1 MPQPADLTRKRAQ
14 RVLRRII
21 EPARRARVQPVT
33 IEAWHVPGEPVPV
46 GDVAGG
52 DFEPF
57 AVGDP
62 WGPMW
67 GTTWFRVRGEIPEEW
82 AGESVVLSVHL
93 GYGGGTGFGA
103 EGMVWAD
110 DRPIQGISP
119 NHREVLVA
127 APATAGGPPVEVLIE
142 AAANPPIDP
151 YADPAPAYLADP
163 GGRLTLRLTTCH
175 LAVVE
180 EEVDALWHDWTL
192 LCELY
197 DALPPTEARAAQIL
211 HGLDQAANLLS
222 AGVINAPIA
231 SAARE
236 MLAPLLAK
244 PASAS
249 AHTYAAI
256 GNAHIDTAWLW
267 PLRETERK
275 VARTFSTVLDL
286 MERYPEYRFAASQ
299 AQQLAWVR
307 DKYPALFEQIR
318 KRVADGRFEVVGS
331 MWVEADCNVPSG
343 ESLVRQISHGRR
355 FYEDEFGLE
364 TRSLWLPDVFGY
376 AAALPQILAQ
386 SGIRWFL
393 TQKISWNQVNRF
405 PHHTFWWEGIDGT
418 RVFTHFPPADT
429 YNGDFSVPQLIHGAR
444 NFSEKALC
452 DRSMY
457 LYGWGDGG
465 GGPTAE
471 MLERARRVKDLEGLP
486 RVELTGAED
495 AFESLEEDA
504 GDTDLPVWVGELY
517 LEMHRGTYTTHA
529 EVKRAN
535 RKLELALRDAE
546 MWSVA
551 AASVAGAGYP
561 AEELDSAWKTLLLHQ
576 FHDIIPGS
584 SIQWVYEDTAR
595 DHASV
600 EETTRALIASALGA
614 LAGTAGERVLVANPL
629 NVARREVVDIE
640 GAPAVV
646 RAPAC
651 GWSVQEVDRSA
662 GSFARVSTGEGWM
675 DNGIVR
681 VEWDEDGL
689 VTSLVHAGTG
699 RDAVAPGERLNLLQV
714 HDDRPNVYD
723 AWDIDAVAYDTVEE
737 LTEAESVE
745 VLETSPLRASVRIVR
760 RYGSSTIEQVMRLD
774 AGSRRVEFH
783 SVVDWQESHKL
794 LKAAFPLDVHSHRAT
809 FEIQYGH
816 VERPTHRNTS
826 WDEARFEVCA
836 HTWADVSE
844 HGFGVALLNDCKY
857 GHDVLGNVLRLTL
870 LRSSTHP
877 DPIADKGRHE
887 FAYALFPHAG
897 DAAGSGVVSEAH
909 CFNSPLRVVP
919 TAEAAP
925 DMSLVSVDGEGVVVT
940 AVKQADDGDGTI
952 VRCYEAFGGRRS
964 ASVSLAGST
973 SVERVDLL
981 ERPWAEEYG
990 DPIVSDGGTAHLSM
1004 RPFEIV
1010 TLRFSG

>member
-1 MPQPADLTRKRAQ
+1 M
-14 RVLRRII
+14 
-21 EPARRARVQPVT
+21 
-33 IEAWHVPGEPVPV
+33 PGEPIRV
-46 GDVAGG
+46 GELEGCE
-52 DFEPF
+52 FEPCS
-57 AVGDP
+57 VGDP

-67 GTTWFRVRGEIPEEW
+67 GTTWFRVRGAIPEEW
-82 AGESVVLSVHL
+82 AGERVVLSVHL

-103 EGMVWAD
+103 EGMVWSG
-110 DRPIQGISP
+110 DRPVQGISP
-119 NHREVLVA
+119 NHREVIVGD
-127 APATAGGPPVEVLIE
+127 PATAGAPVEVLIE

-151 YADPAPAYLADP
+151 YADPAPHYLADP
-163 GGRLTLRLTTCH
+163 GGRPTLRLTTCH

-180 EEVDALWHDWTL
+180 EAVDALWHDWTL

-197 DALPPTEARAAQIL
+197 DALPPNEARAAQIL

-222 AGVINAPIA
+222 AGVINGPIA
-231 SAARE
+231 QAARE
-236 MLAPLLAK
+236 LLAPLLAK
-244 PASAS
+244 PANAS
-249 AHTYAAI
+249 AHTYAAV

-275 VARTFSTVLDL
+275 VARTFSTALEL

-299 AQQLAWVR
+299 AQQFAWVR

-343 ESLVRQISHGRR
+343 ESLVRQITHGRR
-355 FYEDEFGLE
+355 FYEDEFGVE

-418 RVFTHFPPADT
+418 RVFTHFPPADS
-429 YNGDFSVPQLIHGAR
+429 YNGDFSVPQLVHGAN

-452 DRSMY
+452 DRSVY

-471 MLERARRVKDLEGLP
+471 MLERARRVRDLEGLP

-495 AFESLEEDA
+495 AFEALEEDA
-504 GDTDLPVWVGELY
+504 ADTDLPVWVGELY

-546 MWSVA
+546 LWSVA
-551 AASVAGAGYP
+551 AASTAGVTYP
-561 AEELDSAWKTLLLHQ
+561 ADELDRAWKTLLLHQ

-595 DHASV
+595 DHAEV
-600 EETTRALIASALGA
+600 ARVTEGVIAAA
-614 LAGTAGERVLVANPL
+614 IEAVAGGSGDRVLVANPL
-629 NVARREVVDIE
+629 SVARREVIDVD
-640 GAPAVV
+640 GAPAIVN
-646 RAPAC
+646 APPC
-651 GWSVQEVDRSA
+651 GWTVQDVSADLGEAFAPVEVGD
-662 GSFARVSTGEGWM
+662 GWL
-675 DNGIVR
+675 DNGILR

-689 VTSLVHAGTG
+689 ITSLVHLVTG
-699 RDAVAPGERLNLLQV
+699 RETVAPGGRLNVLQI

-737 LTEAESVE
+737 LFEAETVE
-745 VLETSPLRASVRIVR
+745 VVETSPLRASVRVVR
-760 RYGSSTIEQVMRLD
+760 RYGSSTIEQVMRLS
-774 AGSRRVEFH
+774 AGSGRLEIH
-783 SVVDWQESHKL
+783 SIVDWQESHKL
-794 LKAAFPLDVHSHRAT
+794 LKAAFALAVHSHRASY
-809 FEIQYGH
+809 EIQYGH

-836 HTWADVSE
+836 HTWADLSE
-844 HGFGVALLNDCKY
+844 QGFGVALLNDCKY
-857 GHDVLGNVLRLTL
+857 GHDALGNVLRLTL

-887 FAYALFPHAG
+887 FGYALYPHAG
-897 DAAGSGVVSEAH
+897 DATSGGVIAEAH

-919 TAEAAP
+919 T
-925 DMSLVSVDGEGVVVT
+925 SLDAGESSSMVTVVGEGVVVT
-940 AVKQADDGDGTI
+940 AVKEADDGDGTI
-952 VRCYEAFGGRRS
+952 VRCYEAFGGQRS
-964 ASVSLAGST
+964 ASVSCMGAA

-981 ERPWAEEYG
+981 ERPWTEDFGAIG
-990 DPIVSDGGTAHLSM
+990 SDGASALLSL

-1010 TLRFSG
+1010 TLRFRS